1 MHMAKVSGQ
10 DRQVTFGVFAGAVP
24 PQERHHGE
32 SVPIMPISA
41 LAAACRL
48 PDYAES
54 FSKTSAGGDRA
65 VFSFGIIRGL
75 PGRPTGCHPAGIVL
89 A

>member
-1 MHMAKVSGQ
+1 VAQINGQVRQPALHVS
-10 DRQVTFGVFAGAVP
+10 P
-24 PQERHHGE
+24 L
-32 SVPIMPISA
+32 SVPGDKTVDGKGMPLMPISA

-54 FSKTSAGGDRA
+54 SSKTSVGGGRA
-65 VFSFGIIRGL
+65 VFSFGIIRAP